1 MASIGFVGVGKLGQA
16 CAEMVA
22 EVHQVVGYDVN
33 PVEPENF
40 TMVDK
45 MEDAVKGQ
53 DIVFVAVPTPHDP
66 QYDGKAPTSHLPNKD
81 FDYSIVRQVLSQV
94 NAVATKDQLVVLI
107 STVLPGTVRRE
118 FVNLIPNARFVYNPY
133 LIAMGTVKW
142 DMVNP
147 EMVMIGTED
156 GDESGDAKELIDF
169 YKTIM
174 QNEPRYIVGTW
185 DECECI
191 KVFYNTFISAKV
203 SLVNMI
209 QDVAEKQ
216 GNINAEVVCDALATS
231 DRRIMGPGYMKP
243 GMGDGGACHPRD
255 NIALRWMAEELD
267 LGYDLFDAVME
278 SREVQ
283 AENMANKLME
293 LAGNEHPTFGLV
305 PELPIV
311 IVGKA
316 YKPLV
321 EYEAGSS
328 SMLVGHYI
336 SKAGFDLHYYDEQT
350 GDVPRDEILNNSA
363 VYLLAHNPGVTYGD
377 QLDTVPGWYDDHNVS
392 DCDTALTVKTGNGSE
407 LNFAPGSIVVDPW
420 RKTPAILDVR
430 VVHYGNT
437 RKEALR

>member
-33 PVEPENF
+33 PVKPENF

-45 MEDAVKGQ
+45 VEDAVIGQ

-81 FDYSIVRQVLSQV
+81 FDYSIVRKVLSQV

-118 FVNLIPNARFVYNPY
+118 LVDLIPNARFVYNPY

-147 EMVMIGTED
+147 EMVMIGTKD
-156 GDESGDAKELIDF
+156 GDENGDAKELIDF

-216 GNINAEVVCDALATS
+216 GNINAEIVCDALAES

-255 NIALRWMAEELD
+255 NIALRWMADELE

-283 AENMANKLME
+283 AKNMAEKLME
-293 LAGNEHPTFGLV
+293 LAGDNHPVYGNV
-305 PELPIV
+305 PVMPII

-336 SKAGFDLHYYDEQT
+336 KEAGFELHYYDEQT
-350 GDVPRDEILNNSA
+350 KDIPSDEVLSNPA
-363 VYLLAHNPGVTYGD
+363 VYLLAHNPGITYGD

-392 DCDTALTVKTGNGSE
+392 DCDTALVSTGNGTE
-407 LNFAPGSIVVDPW
+407 LNFASDSVVVDPW
-420 RKTPAILDVR
+420 RKTPAINGVR

-437 RKEALR
+437 REEALR

>member
-1 MASIGFVGVGKLGQA
+1 MASIGFIGVGKLGQA

-22 EVHQVVGYDVN
+22 EVHDVVGYDVN

-40 TMVDK
+40 TMVDN

-53 DIVFVAVPTPHDP
+53 DIVFIAAPTPHDP

-81 FDYSIVRQVLSQV
+81 FDYSIVKDILTKV
-94 NAVATKDQLVVLI
+94 NAVATQEQLVVLI

-118 FVNLIPNARFVYNPY
+118 LAPLISNTRFVYNPY

-156 GDESGDAKELIDF
+156 GSETGDAKELVDF

-174 QNEPRYIVGTW
+174 QNEPKYVIGTW

-209 QDVAEKQ
+209 QDVAENL
-216 GNINAEVVCDALATS
+216 GNVNAEVVCDALATS

-255 NIALRWMAEELD
+255 NIALRWMAEDLD
-267 LGYDLFDAVME
+267 LGYDLFDAVML
-278 SREVQ
+278 SREKQ
-283 AENMANKLME
+283 AENMAKRLMN
-293 LAGNEHPTFGLV
+293 LAGDQHPSFGLI
-305 PELPIV
+305 PRLPII

-321 EYEAGSS
+321 PYEAGSS

-336 SKAGFDLHYYDEQT
+336 EKAGFDLHYFDEQT
-350 GDVPRDEILNNSA
+350 GDIPDQEILSKPA
-363 VYLLAHNPGVTYGD
+363 VYLLAHNPEITYGE
-377 QLDTVPGWYDDHNVS
+377 QLDFVPKWYGEHNVT
-392 DCDTALTVKTGNGSE
+392 DCDEALAISTGNGTE
-407 LNFAPGSIVVDPW
+407 LSFALDSIVVDPW
-420 RKTPAILDVR
+420 RKTPNIDGVT
-430 VVHYGNT
+430 VIHYGNT
-437 RKEALR
+437 RGAK